1 MGSRKD
7 FQEGRMAN
15 PNARPWREIMVQVL
29 ATVMIPLT
37 VAGSGLYYTRWQQN
51 LNDLNTM
58 INLFS
63 DENPQKRKYGVAMFE
78 YLLKNDKV
86 PVEFVAAQLDYAN
99 SSADKD
105 LLPLM
110 DQALMKASLENPGVA
125 DTYRLALDRLPSRLF
140 VHVMDEQQRSCFRTL
155 FGSIKDADRGQ
166 ITVPAIAQAT
176 WGGTQHELRVF
187 KATDKE
193 RAQNFTNI
201 LSGLGLGVKLVDLS
215 ESWDGAKQIRPN
227 TMELWFG
234 KAALP
239 AACATGFNLTAG
251 PAPVKEPASTG
262 SLN

>member
-1 MGSRKD
+1 MS
-7 FQEGRMAN
+7 N
-15 PNARPWREIMVQVL
+15 PNGRPWREIMVQVL

-37 VAGSGLYYTRWQQN
+37 VAGSGLYYTSWQQN

-63 DENPQKRKYGVAMFE
+63 DENQQKRKYGIAMFE

-99 SSADKD
+99 TSADRD

-110 DQALMKASLENPGVA
+110 DRALAKASLENPKVA

-140 VHVMDEQQRSCFRTL
+140 VHVMDDRQRSCFRTIIA
-155 FGSIKDADRGQ
+155 SIKDIDRDQ
-166 ITVPAIAQAT
+166 ITVPAIANAA
-176 WGGTQHELRVF
+176 WDGGQHELRIF

-193 RAQNFTNI
+193 RAQNFVNI
-201 LSGLGLGVKLVDLS
+201 LSGLGFGVKLIDLS
-215 ESWDGAKQIRPN
+215 EAWDGAKRIRPN

-239 AACATGFNLTAG
+239 ASCATGFSFKTEK
-251 PAPVKEPASTG
+251 APVNEPSSMG
-262 SLN
+262 SVN